1 MVISILVTIGVFAVG
16 GMLAFAITG
25 HRERTGIDRLLASL
39 AWGPGLAA
47 GLLSLVSF
55 FGLDLGLGH
64 IGRAGLMAV
73 LALALLF
80 ALWAMKRARS
90 APPSWCSDEQRG
102 GLGVWSGV
110 VALALLAVG
119 YGWASLRW
127 FECRPLGSFD
137 GMGIWTYRAL
147 QWFRSGEAFPET
159 LGMMLESKPGYP
171 LLLPGLVSSQFTLCG
186 GESTIVPI
194 ATGWFFVISVA
205 AVCILAVKRWAS
217 LPIALAAAALLLSTP
232 LVWRWAF
239 AQCADLALASFT
251 LVAAYGLFEIGPSN
265 QRETTPSWLVG
276 FFLGLM
282 VWTKDEG
289 LFLAIILVAVAV
301 LSGRLGSG
309 WLSNRGTFGLA
320 VGALPGI
327 VALGVLKIAWVS
339 SVEAQRYLDAGFW
352 SRLTDS
358 GRWRSV
364 AVAFSERLVPWSG
377 EGLWGGTL
385 VVLFAVSIVVGWRY
399 RKNGA
404 GLGAAVYGVPVV
416 LAAGFFAVAY
426 LLTPEPL
433 VWHLRTSLDR
443 LLLQLL
449 PLAVVA
455 VFAAFGS
462 SHPANEQSR
471 VD

>member
-1 MVISILVTIGVFAVG
+1 MDASILVTIGVFGAG
-16 GMLAFAITG
+16 GVLAFAIVG
-25 HRERTGIDRLLASL
+25 SRERTGIDRLLASL

-55 FGLDLGLGH
+55 FGLAIGLGQ
-64 IGRAGLMAV
+64 IGRSGLLVV
-73 LALALLF
+73 LAVAPLVAW
-80 ALWAMKRARS
+80 WATRRT
-90 APPSWCSDEQRG
+90 PSPSLSSFPDGQRG

-127 FECRPLGSFD
+127 FADRPLGSFD

-171 LLLPGLVSSQFTLCG
+171 LLLPGLVGSEFTLWG
-186 GESTIVPI
+186 GESTIIPI
-194 ATGWFFVISVA
+194 ATGWFFVVSVA
-205 AVCILAVKRWAS
+205 AVCILSVKRWAS
-217 LPIALAAAALLLSTP
+217 LSIALAAAALLLSTP

-251 LVAAYGLFEIGPSN
+251 LAAAYGLCEIGTRRRQES
-265 QRETTPSWLVG
+265 TPSWLVG
-276 FFLGLM
+276 LFLGLM

-289 LFLAIILVAVAV
+289 LFLAIILLAVAV
-301 LSGRLGSG
+301 LRARLGGGRPQNRG
-309 WLSNRGTFGLA
+309 WLGVA
-320 VGALPGI
+320 VGALPGL
-327 VALGVLKIAWVS
+327 VATGVLKIAWVS
-339 SVEAQRYLDAGFW
+339 SGEAQRYLDAEIW
-352 SRLTDS
+352 SRLTDP

-364 AVAFSERLVPWSG
+364 AAAFAERLVPWSG

-385 VVLFAVSIVVGWRY
+385 VVLLALSIVVIWR
-399 RKNGA
+399 RPKAGA
-404 GLGAAVYGVPVV
+404 GLGAALYGVPAV
-416 LAAGFFAVAY
+416 LAAGFFAAAY

-433 VWHLRTSLDR
+433 EWHLRTSLDR
-443 LLLQLL
+443 LLMQLL

-455 VFAAFGS
+455 VFAAFGGS
-462 SHPANEQSR
+462 QLDPGRSR
-471 VD
+471 AD